1 MVQTRNTNGI
11 DNWMVELFINL
22 LYGRDV
28 ELWLLIVKH
37 QLQVLVW
44 LISHIIPS
52 LFGLRCQY
60 YFRSNF
66 QFRKIPS
73 RSLAEHYVAVSVHE
87 VLFDLLGH
95 PVCCM
100 FMNKN
105 DKFVNSFIGKISAYY
120 LMYKFNLL
128 DCFSLDIFEKING
141 FKPF

>member
-1 MVQTRNTNGI
+1 MGQTRDTNGI
-11 DNWMVELFINL
+11 DNWIVELFIDL

-28 ELWLLIVKH
+28 ELWLLISKTLIAG
-37 QLQVLVW
+37 QNW
-44 LISHIIPS
+44 LIGHIIPS

-60 YFRSNF
+60 HFRSNF

-100 FMNKN
+100 FMNEN
-105 DKFVNSFIGKISAYY
+105 DKFVNRFIGKISAYY
-120 LMYKFNLL
+120 LMYKFN
-128 DCFSLDIFEKING
+128 
-141 FKPF
+141 